1 VNDHLQPWWFF
12 GPVLV
17 VASFPF
23 TPLLLFGLGRVIAD
37 VKGAASVQRVP
48 ARGSLGHFAGC
59 WLLAVFLLFT
69 AAATKLPSYWL
80 PATPAAAL
88 LIALTALPPSLQ
100 QRRGL
105 LIAWCSTAVCTA
117 ILAAGLLASPLWI
130 PLIQDPEMP
139 TLPAELMTSG
149 LVIRAGVCFIVAV
162 LLGTWSLWG
171 AVPGRLLAWQGPL
184 VLFQLIA
191 LVPMIQLGDRVRQ
204 LPVRQ
209 VAKQVVEQ
217 RRPGE
222 PLAMIGVLKPS
233 LHFYTDQVVVYEG
246 QSRAALANLADRLS
260 REQRQGFK
268 GLPRTDLD
276 ASPSV
281 LVVINRG
288 TAAKQH
294 WQGLQPE
301 KLASAGIYELWRLDR
316 SRLDQRASDLR
327 DEGVSLTW
335 KKPRPERY

>member
-1 VNDHLQPWWFF
+1 
-12 GPVLV
+12 
-17 VASFPF
+17 
-23 TPLLLFGLGRVIAD
+23 
-37 VKGAASVQRVP
+37 
-48 ARGSLGHFAGC
+48 
-59 WLLAVFLLFT
+59 
-69 AAATKLPSYWL
+69 
-80 PATPAAAL
+80 
-88 LIALTALPPSLQ
+88 
-100 QRRGL
+100 
-105 LIAWCSTAVCTA
+105 
-117 ILAAGLLASPLWI
+117 
-130 PLIQDPEMP
+130 
-139 TLPAELMTSG
+139 
-149 LVIRAGVCFIVAV
+149 
-162 LLGTWSLWG
+162 LWG

>member
-1 VNDHLQPWWFF
+1 
-12 GPVLV
+12 
-17 VASFPF
+17 
-23 TPLLLFGLGRVIAD
+23 
-37 VKGAASVQRVP
+37 
-48 ARGSLGHFAGC
+48 
-59 WLLAVFLLFT
+59 
-69 AAATKLPSYWL
+69 
-80 PATPAAAL
+80 
-88 LIALTALPPSLQ
+88 
-100 QRRGL
+100 
-105 LIAWCSTAVCTA
+105 
-117 ILAAGLLASPLWI
+117 
-130 PLIQDPEMP
+130 MP
-139 TLPAELMTSG
+139 TLPAELMASG
-149 LVIRAGVCFIVAV
+149 LVISAAVCFVIAV
-162 LLGTWSLWG
+162 VLGTRSLWG

-209 VAKQVVEQ
+209 VAQQVVAQ

-260 REQRQGFK
+260 HEQRQGFQ
-268 GLPRTDLD
+268 GLPRSEVE

-288 TAAKQH
+288 TAVKQH
-294 WQGLQPE
+294 WQGLGPQ

-316 SRLDQRASDLR
+316 SRLEQRAADLR
-327 DEGVSLTW
+327 EQGVALTW